1 MFFGRCPPGEEV
13 GMSRASSFIQTAAG
27 ARCTQNSPLSTAL
40 EKETREEFEN
50 TSVINTV
57 SESGVVY
64 GWVVYEGV
72 VYGWVVYP

>member
-1 MFFGRCPPGEEV
+1 
-13 GMSRASSFIQTAAG
+13 MSRASSFIQTAAG

-64 GWVVYEGV
+64 EGWWCMRGGVWVGGV
-72 VYGWVVYP
+72 VSLTTTYLSSPF